1 MRLPTLIAPALA
13 AGLALAAPAGAHDPA
28 PAAAGAVAQLQPHD
42 PANCFCRAKG
52 RMFAIGESA
61 CLATGDGPRLAEC
74 GMVLNNTSWRFTARP
89 CPES

>member
-1 MRLPTLIAPALA
+1 MRLPTLIALALA
-13 AGLALAAPAGAHDPA
+13 AGFALAPARAHDPA
-28 PAAAGAVAQLQPHD
+28 PAATGAVAQLQGHD

>member
-1 MRLPTLIAPALA
+1 MRLPTLIALALA
-13 AGLALAAPAGAHDPA
+13 AGPALDPARAHDAAPAA
-28 PAAAGAVAQLQPHD
+28 AVAQLQGHD
-42 PANCFCRAKG
+42 PTNCFCRAKG
-52 RMFAIGESA
+52 RTFAIGESA